1 MQSFNLGERV
11 MVRNYDTDEWRKA
24 VYLYTLK
31 GVLDTYMVVEGLSR
45 RRYEAEQPYS
55 TSSYRQMQAI
65 PPNSYIRYEMVLDM
79 GMGREDW
86 RDVVYTK
93 EPIKKHNM
101 LNIIYDI
108 LTVLVGVITI
118 IALGVIIYGIVKT
131 T

>member
-1 MQSFNLGERV
+1 MDFKEGDKV
-11 MVRNYDTDEWRKA
+11 MVRNSDTDKWREA
-24 VYLYTLK
+24 VYLDTFS
-31 GVLDTYMVVEGLSR
+31 GVLHTYMVVEGLAR

-65 PPNSYIRYEMVLDM
+65 PPNSYIRHEMVLDR

-86 RDVVYTK
+86 RDVVYTN
-93 EPIKKHNM
+93 EPLKKHNK

-108 LTVLVGVITI
+108 FTVLVGVMAT
-118 IALGVIIYGIVKT
+118 IALGVIIYGIIKT